1 MFKPS
6 VLTVSMPKTAF
17 KLLLLF
23 SFSSLTFFAVLL
35 LHLKARNVPAAVP
48 SSLVITRNNTS
59 VNILAAAVRPNTTPT
74 PGRPGGALGPCPDGP
89 PNLLGSLYVEFRT
102 NRTLQDVRNL
112 VGPFLQQG
120 GRYRPSSCVARQKVA
135 VIIPFRNRYEHLTH
149 WLHYV
154 HPVLMRQQLDYGVYV
169 INQDGDGAFNRA
181 KLMNIGFVEALIEY
195 DYDCFVFSDVDL
207 VPIDDRNLYRCSDHP
222 RHLSVAVDK
231 FNFIL
236 PYATIFGG
244 VSALSKQQF
253 LKVNGF
259 SNTFW
264 GWGGEDDDMSQRIS
278 YRRMFISRPDSV
290 TGRYKMIQHERDSHN
305 DPNPRRVQKLTE
317 TYFNIIK
324 DGLSTLSYTVRE
336 IRKDLL
342 YTLVTVDNH
351 RSGSGGP
358 ERRIHFKK

>member
-1 MFKPS
+1 MNWGPRSERISRGMPWSRNTCLTRSCAVWKAVGNLRRGTKWQALEKRSTMERMVVMPLEGGKP
-6 VLTVSMPKTAF
+6 VTKSM
-17 KLLLLF
+17 
-23 SFSSLTFFAVLL
+23 
-35 LHLKARNVPAAVP
+35 
-48 SSLVITRNNTS
+48 
-59 VNILAAAVRPNTTPT
+59 
-74 PGRPGGALGPCPDGP
+74 
-89 PNLLGSLYVEFRT
+89 
-102 NRTLQDVRNL
+102 
-112 VGPFLQQG
+112 
-120 GRYRPSSCVARQKVA
+120 VA

-149 WLHYV
+149 WLHYL

-169 INQDGDGAFNRA
+169 INQDGDGVFNRA
-181 KLMNIGFVEALIEY
+181 KLMNIGFVEALKEY

-244 VSALSKQQF
+244 VSALSEQQF

-278 YRRMFISRPDSV
+278 YRGMFISRPDSV

-305 DPNPRRVQKLTE
+305 DPNPRRVQKLRE

-342 YTLVTVDNH
+342 YTFVTVDVQVPA
-351 RSGSGGP
+351 G
-358 ERRIHFKK
+358 

>member
-1 MFKPS
+1 
-6 VLTVSMPKTAF
+6 MPKTAF

-59 VNILAAAVRPNTTPT
+59 VNILAAAVRPNTTAT
-74 PGRPGGALGPCPDGP
+74 PGRSGGALGPCPDVP

-120 GRYRPSSCVARQKVA
+120 GRYRPSSCVAKQKVA

-149 WLHYV
+149 WLYYL
-154 HPVLMRQQLDYGVYV
+154 HPVLMRQQLDY
-169 INQDGDGAFNRA
+169 
-181 KLMNIGFVEALIEY
+181 
-195 DYDCFVFSDVDL
+195 DL

-244 VSALSKQQF
+244 VSALSEQQF

-278 YRRMFISRPDSV
+278 YRGMFISRPDSV

-305 DPNPRRVQKLTE
+305 DPNPRRVQKLRE

-342 YTLVTVDNH
+342 YTFVTVDVQVPA
-351 RSGSGGP
+351 G
-358 ERRIHFKK
+358 

>member
-1 MFKPS
+1 M
-6 VLTVSMPKTAF
+6 LKTFFSLLVCLAAF
-17 KLLLLF
+17 SLVCFALFLFYSENRKLF
-23 SFSSLTFFAVLL
+23 SIASLNRETNPEESAG
-35 LHLKARNVPAAVP
+35 
-48 SSLVITRNNTS
+48 
-59 VNILAAAVRPNTTPT
+59 PT
-74 PGRPGGALGPCPDGP
+74 GRPGKSLDPCADVP
-89 PNLLGSLYVEFRT
+89 PNLQGVLQVEFRT
-102 NRTLQDVRNL
+102 NRTLQDVRNH

-120 GRYRPSSCVARQKVA
+120 GRYRPTSCRAKQKVA

-149 WLHYV
+149 WLYYL
-154 HPVLMRQQLDYGVYV
+154 HPVLMRQQLDY
-169 INQDGDGAFNRA
+169 
-181 KLMNIGFVEALIEY
+181 
-195 DYDCFVFSDVDL
+195 DL

-244 VSALSKQQF
+244 VSALSEQQF

-290 TGRYKMIQHERDSHN
+290 TGRYKMIKHKRDSHN
-305 DPNPRRVQKLTE
+305 DPNPRRIQKLRE
-317 TYFNIIK
+317 TYSNMDK
-324 DGLSTLSYTVRE
+324 DGLNSLNYTVRE

-342 YTLVTVDNH
+342 YTFVTVDVQADVDPDVSVSEFNQSKSQFKTS
-351 RSGSGGP
+351 RTKNVSNLVSP
-358 ERRIHFKK
+358 AIHNSKAL

>member
-1 MFKPS
+1 PYSRQISIRQKYS
-6 VLTVSMPKTAF
+6 NLNAVSTGLG
-17 KLLLLF
+17 LLLYE
-23 SFSSLTFFAVLL
+23 L
-35 LHLKARNVPAAVP
+35 LHQCGVAWRM
-48 SSLVITRNNTS
+48 
-59 VNILAAAVRPNTTPT
+59 
-74 PGRPGGALGPCPDGP
+74 
-89 PNLLGSLYVEFRT
+89 
-102 NRTLQDVRNL
+102 
-112 VGPFLQQG
+112 
-120 GRYRPSSCVARQKVA
+120 SSCSSVSGHEQWDMCLPCVESLCVA

-317 TYFNIIK
+317 TYSNMDK
-324 DGLSTLSYTVRE
+324 DGLNSLNYTVRE

-342 YTLVTVDNH
+342 YTFVTVDVQADVDSRWIPGRFQRCAWQQLFLQGRPKVIWGLSQNPP
-351 RSGSGGP
+351 SY
-358 ERRIHFKK
+358 